1 MKAWYIQVRGAQREL
16 ALSFFPPSSLLIP
29 DLVLNK
35 PRFLLLI
42 PILGKPW
49 SLIAGIRFPIHF
61 PLCFH
66 FDRWWWLTAI
76 GSPRSRTLRRRV
88 SMDMSARYHSSCYL
102 FELIVFFLLIW
113 FLFHGGFT
121 NFHCMWLV
129 LVFSSIWSMTW
140 FFRCRDVWV
149 SVCFWSTTVSGWK
162 KRFLLLIRIS
172 VRNKSN
178 FYGLRRSLDRVLV
191 VSIVW

>member
-1 MKAWYIQVRGAQREL
+1 MGRKKINQWMKAWYIQVRGAQREL

-102 FELIVFFLLIW
+102 FELIVFSFNLIFVSW
-113 FLFHGGFT
+113 RFHEFSLYVTCFSFLFDLIHD
-121 NFHCMWLV
+121 
-129 LVFSSIWSMTW
+129 LVFS
-140 FFRCRDVWV
+140 V
-149 SVCFWSTTVSGWK
+149 
-162 KRFLLLIRIS
+162 
-172 VRNKSN
+172 
-178 FYGLRRSLDRVLV
+178 
-191 VSIVW
+191 